1 MTTLIVTIHIIACVA
16 LIALVLLQ
24 SGKEGMGVIFGG
36 GSQSVFGST
45 GAGGL
50 LVKLSAIFGA
60 IFLITSLAYNYYTG
74 VERRPV
80 AKSIMLDASMEEKQ
94 APPAGVTTT
103 DEKAGS
109 KASDQAAAKTGDA
122 GDKGGVTFEE
132 KASAPEAAVAPA
144 ANAETEKAP
153 ATEAAPAGEKKENA
167 PQ

>member
-1 MTTLIVTIHIIACVA
+1 LTTLIVTIHIIACVS

-80 AKSIMLDASMEEKQ
+80 AKSIMLDVSMEEKQ

-103 DEKAGS
+103 DEKTGD
-109 KASDQAAAKTGDA
+109 KAQDQAAAKSD
-122 GDKGGVTFEE
+122 DKGGVTFEE
-132 KASAPEAAVAPA
+132 KTSPPEATGGEA
-144 ANAETEKAP
+144 AKAP
-153 ATEAAPAGEKKENA
+153 ADEAAPAVEKKENA